1 MDTYGRVVG
10 MIGHRQIGLGLMCA
24 LAAACAEG
32 QRGRESPSDDR
43 RQRLDVPGQVQD
55 AIRLEMRT
63 MLGSLND
70 LLTAGARGDTAG
82 MRAAA
87 ARSGLATAVDP
98 TLEKLLPEEFL
109 HLGMSTHRQFDELGA
124 AVQKGL
130 PADSLLAGLGRIT
143 SNCVACHAT
152 YRLGVGQ

>member
-1 MDTYGRVVG
+1 MRTCMPGPTTV
-10 MIGHRQIGLGLMCA
+10 GLGLTFA
-24 LAAACAEG
+24 LVGACAER
-32 QRGRESPSDDR
+32 QREPGSPSGDR
-43 RQRLDVPGQVQD
+43 RQSLDVPGPVRD

-70 LLTAGARGDTAG
+70 LLTAGARGDTAA

-98 TLEKLLPEEFL
+98 ALEKLLPAEFL
-109 HLGMSTHRQFDELGA
+109 HLGMSTHRQFDQLGM
-124 AVQKGL
+124 AVQGGV
-130 PADSLLAGLGRIT
+130 ATDSLLAGLGRLT

-152 YRLGVGQ
+152 YRLGVR

>member
-1 MDTYGRVVG
+1 MRNGWLV
-10 MIGHRQIGLGLMCA
+10 GLG
-24 LAAACAEG
+24 AACTLVAACTDRPGGTEG
-32 QRGRESPSDDR
+32 GGADA
-43 RQRLDVPGQVQD
+43 RQRLDLPGSVRD

-70 LLTAGARGDTAG
+70 VLSAGARGDTAG
-82 MRAAA
+82 MLAAA

-109 HLGMSTHRQFDELGA
+109 QLGVRTHRAFDELGA
-124 AVQKGL
+124 AVERGL
-130 PADSLLAGLGRIT
+130 PADSLLGRLGSLT

-152 YRLGVGQ
+152 YRLGLQ